1 VFADVMPSALQAG
14 LQPGAHSDTRS
25 PNTKM
30 TPSPSISSSTSSPI
44 KEKEKG
50 KDSAV
55 VLQLT
60 KTKMCAFFERGKCS
74 SDTCRYAHSSA
85 ELRRPPNLQKTKLCK
100 AFLQGKCR
108 DGENCSFAHG
118 DSDLR
123 VTAGIYK
130 TQMCNFYERGHC
142 KKGDRCNHAHGDA
155 DLRPVVPSPQKTP
168 VREKGSLGALQTPE
182 ARTPP
187 KVEQQGD
194 RSPPS
199 KKERLPLADLLNS
212 QEPREVSVT
221 DLAALAFAP
230 PPIPLSWN
238 SYQLSPSTYGEPTPL
253 RMLDPVDMLVDTERR
268 EMMGLGTLAMPWA
281 PPLPVEKLWPPA
293 PPGLAAPEE
302 IDMEGQGTVR
312 SLFQME
318 EESVEGAVQA
328 VPATL
333 NANKGPTGPEGFL
346 GEDTLSKSLA
356 NLDNVVQG
364 FASDVKH
371 LVSLR
376 RC

>member
-1 VFADVMPSALQAG
+1 MAHVMPSALQAG
-14 LQPGAHSDTRS
+14 LQPGALSDTR
-25 PNTKM
+25 
-30 TPSPSISSSTSSPI
+30 SISSSTSSPTS
-44 KEKEKG
+44 KDKEKG

-55 VLQLT
+55 VLQLA

-74 SDTCRYAHSSA
+74 SDTCRYAHSPA

-118 DSDLR
+118 DADLR

-155 DLRPVVPSPQKTP
+155 DLRPVIPSPQKTP
-168 VREKGSLGALQTPE
+168 VREKGFMGALQTPD

-187 KVEQQGD
+187 KVGPQGD
-194 RSPPS
+194 ERSPPS
-199 KKERLPLADLLNS
+199 KKERLPLAELLNS
-212 QEPREVSVT
+212 QDSQEIGPSVA

-230 PPIPLSWN
+230 PVPLSWT

-268 EMMGLGTLAMPWA
+268 EMMGLGSVGPVQMPWSM
-281 PPLPVEKLWPPA
+281 PPLPQPVEKVWSA
-293 PPGLAAPEE
+293 PPGLEPEE
-302 IDMEGQGTVR
+302 MNLDESQTVRNLFSQMEGSAEAEG
-312 SLFQME
+312 
-318 EESVEGAVQA
+318 EGAQDVFEFRGGA
-328 VPATL
+328 SL
-333 NANKGPTGPEGFL
+333 NKDPEPL
-346 GEDTLSKSLA
+346 PRNDDTLSQSLA
-356 NLDNVVQG
+356 NLDNVLQG
-364 FASDVKH
+364 FASDVAH

-376 RC
+376 KC